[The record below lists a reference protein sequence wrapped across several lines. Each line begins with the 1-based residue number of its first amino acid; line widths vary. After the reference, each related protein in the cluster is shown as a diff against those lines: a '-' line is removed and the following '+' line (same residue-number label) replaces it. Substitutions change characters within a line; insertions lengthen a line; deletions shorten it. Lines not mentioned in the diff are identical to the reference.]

1 MKISVWIIPVL
12 VVGSLYGGYLL
23 RTTMTLPTTAVG
35 TAQTDG
41 AKLECIVQG
50 VKCKGTAAF
59 FTSLY
64 DSVPGIHA
72 IETFATEHKAVFTYD
87 PAVISPEQIENVM
100 EQPVLLND
108 GTTVQVFELLS
119 QQEM

>member
-1 MKISVWIIPVL
+1 MKVSVWIIPVL
-12 VVGSLYGGYLL
+12 VVGALLGGYQL
-23 RTTMTLPTTAVG
+23 RTAMTLPTTAVG
-35 TAQTDG
+35 SAQADG
-41 AKLECIVQG
+41 AKLECIVSG

-64 DSVPGIHA
+64 EGVAGIHA
-72 IETFATEHKAVFTYD
+72 IETFATEHKALFTYD
-87 PAVISPEQIENVM
+87 PGVITPQQIEKIM

-119 QQEM
+119 QQEL

>member
-1 MKISVWIIPVL
+1 MKVSVWIIPVL

-35 TAQTDG
+35 SAQADG
-41 AKLECIVQG
+41 AKLECIVSG

-64 DSVPGIHA
+64 DGVAGIHA

-87 PAVISPEQIENVM
+87 PALITPEQIENFM
-100 EQPVLLND
+100 EQPVRLND
-108 GTTVQVFELLS
+108 GTTAQVFECLS
-119 QQEM
+119 QQGL

>member
-1 MKISVWIIPVL
+1 MKISVWAIPIL
-12 VVGSLYGGYLL
+12 VVGALYGGYLL
-23 RTTMTLPTTAVG
+23 RTTVTAPTTTVG
-35 TAQTDG
+35 SAQITG
-41 AKLECIVQG
+41 AKLECIVSG

-64 DSVPGIHA
+64 DGVAGIHG

-87 PAVISPEQIENVM
+87 PAVITPEQIEKVM

-108 GTTVQVFELLS
+108 GTTVQVFECRS
-119 QQEM
+119 QQAL